1 VGDDVARQISQERIL
16 LGWREWVG
24 LPRLGLP
31 AVRCKIDSGARSSA
45 LHVDGCW
52 RFSERGAPWVGF
64 RLSNDSRG
72 DATLQ
77 AVAPIYDERD
87 VIDSGGHRTRRIFLR
102 TTLAL
107 AGIEREIEINLTDRQ
122 GMLFPMLLGR
132 TAMAGA
138 FAVDPARSFLH
149 GKPRL
154 GTREWGVVRT
164 AVTTAAFDDSRNTN
178 TPFRRLP

>member
-1 VGDDVARQISQERIL
+1 MARQISQERIA

-52 RFSERGAPWVGF
+52 RFSERGEPWVGF
-64 RLSNDSRG
+64 RLSNDG
-72 DATLQ
+72 HGEAMLQ
-77 AVAPIYDERD
+77 AAAPIFDERD

-107 AGIEREIEINLTDRQ
+107 AGVEREIEINLTDRQ

-132 TAMAGA
+132 TAMAGR
-138 FAVDPARSFLH
+138 FTVDPGRSFLH

-154 GTREWGVVRT
+154 EQREWGFART
-164 AVTTAAFDDSRNTN
+164 AAVNTAFNDTRSPLTS
-178 TPFRRLP
+178 FRRLP